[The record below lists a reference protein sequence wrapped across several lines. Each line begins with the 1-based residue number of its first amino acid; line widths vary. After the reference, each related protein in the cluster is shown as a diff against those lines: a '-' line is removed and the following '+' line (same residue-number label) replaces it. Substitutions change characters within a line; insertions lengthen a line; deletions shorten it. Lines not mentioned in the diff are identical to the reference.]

1 MQTSVTTQ
9 PQSPPSLNDEAINLR
24 DLFYIFRRDRWMIIS
39 VIAACALTA
48 GAVALLLPK
57 EYEASVLVSPV
68 ASSAGGGQM
77 SALSSLATQ
86 FGGLASLA
94 GVSVSG
100 DSKRSE
106 SVAVLQSEAL
116 TEQYIQANNLLPVL
130 FRKKWDTVKE
140 KWTTTDPT
148 EIPTLWKANRLFN
161 DRIRKVSTETKT
173 GLVTMTIRW
182 TDPHFAATWANGLV
196 KATNEFLRERAIRDS
211 ETNIVYLN
219 GQAAI
224 TDAVGVKQAIYTIL
238 QSEISKAML
247 ARGSDEYALK
257 VIDPAVAPE
266 KPFFPKLPLWLA
278 AGIALGMVFSAVIVI
293 FRSGGLDNH

>member
-1 MQTSVTTQ
+1 MIATSDRLRLNPVGNTPRYSTQTPLEKAYTTPRLPHPVESVSMQPSVTTQ
-9 PQSPPSLNDEAINLR
+9 AQSPPSLNDEVINLR
-24 DLFYIFRRDRWMIIS
+24 DLFYIFWRDRWMFIS
-39 VIAACALTA
+39 VIAACTLTA

-100 DSKRSE
+100 DSRRSE

-148 EIPTLWKANRLFN
+148 EIPTLWKANRLFI

-173 GLVTMTIRW
+173 GLVTIAITW
-182 TDPHFAATWANGLV
+182 TDPTSQRHGPTV
-196 KATNEFLRERAIRDS
+196 
-211 ETNIVYLN
+211 
-219 GQAAI
+219 
-224 TDAVGVKQAIYTIL
+224 
-238 QSEISKAML
+238 
-247 ARGSDEYALK
+247 
-257 VIDPAVAPE
+257 
-266 KPFFPKLPLWLA
+266 
-278 AGIALGMVFSAVIVI
+278 
-293 FRSGGLDNH
+293 